1 VQARG
6 EHLGRRVWW
15 ARWWA
20 IGGAVVL
27 IVGGSVAALAATG
40 GSGPSS
46 GARGA
51 IGSSKSAPPTTT
63 PVALVEAQLAA
74 AVSMSPISGT
84 TGVALDQPVTVSTA
98 SGSLLSVQVA
108 DAAGAAVSGV
118 LAPSRLQWRS
128 NVPLQPTS
136 TYRVVATVGRPDGI
150 TAQKV
155 STFSTL
161 TPTYQ
166 VGASVFPSNGM
177 TVGVGQ
183 PIVINFDHYVRTTA
197 GQAAAVSHVTLSM
210 SKPVPG
216 GWSWFSMDELHFRPA
231 HWWPSGEKVTVQAN
245 FDGWNA
251 GLGRW
256 GHGQLTDT
264 FNIGDAR
271 VSIANLATDQMQV
284 TLNGATVATYP
295 ISGGRQQ
302 YPTMNGTHIV
312 LDRASVVHMVS
323 STVGIPVNSP
333 NGYDEYVYED
343 VHISDSGEYVHSAP
357 WSVGSQGFTNVSH
370 GCINMS
376 PANATAFFNF
386 SRVGD
391 IVQVVGGPRPPAAFD
406 HGVMDWS
413 QEGVRWTPAVV
424 HQLR

>member
-20 IGGAVVL
+20 IGGALVL
-27 IVGGSVAALAATG
+27 IVGGSVAALAAAG

-51 IGSSKSAPPTTT
+51 IGSGKSAPPTTT

-74 AVSMSPISGT
+74 AVSMSPSSGT

-98 SGSLLSVQVA
+98 TGSLLSVQVA

-128 NVPLQPTS
+128 NVPLQATS

-166 VGASVFPSNGM
+166 IGASAYPSNGM

-183 PIVINFDHYVRTTA
+183 PIVFNFDHDVRTAA
-197 GQAAAVSHVTLSM
+197 GQAAAVSHITVSM
-210 SKPVPG
+210 SKPVLG
-216 GWSWFSMDELHFRPA
+216 FWAWFSMDELHFRPGGF
-231 HWWPSGEKVTVQAN
+231 WPAGEKIKVQAN

-256 GHGQLTDT
+256 GHGQINDT
-264 FNIGDAR
+264 FSIGDAR
-271 VSIANLATDQMQV
+271 VSIANLAADEMQV

-312 LDRASVVHMVS
+312 LDRESVVHMVS

-333 NGYDEYVYED
+333 NGYDEYVYQD

-357 WSVGSQGFTNVSH
+357 WSVASQGFINVSH

-376 PANATAFFNF
+376 PANATTFFNF

-391 IVQVVGGPRPPAAFD
+391 VVEVVGGPRPPAAGD

-413 QEGVRWTPAVV
+413 QPGVLWAPAVV
-424 HQLR
+424 HRLA